1 MNIHNKETTFN
12 LLKKIVPHIG
22 KRNLFSIIVLQFLS
36 FLSSLVEAVSVGAI
50 IPFMALIADPEKVYN
65 SIYLKKYIIYF
76 SLNKSQLI
84 FSITTLFISLVL
96 LSALL
101 KWIFIYLN
109 TKISNSIGSLLAY
122 NLFKRTL
129 YQPYITHISRNSS
142 EIISGVT
149 RANDLVISIIL
160 PFFLLFNSIFTIVLL
175 SSVLL
180 YLNPYIIISTFFC
193 IAIFYLI
200 VMKIVKRKL
209 LLESQIMY
217 SRKPLLYKILQEG
230 LGGIRDILIDGSQS
244 FFSDLYYK
252 NETQFKKSQIKV
264 TLINN
269 TPNIAIQS
277 FGICLIAFLAGY
289 MATKQNMSSTL
300 PFLGAL
306 AFGYLRISPAIQQI
320 FTSWTSLKSGHVSLK
335 YVVDFLN
342 INLPEYA
349 IKPLPSALTFED
361 SIALNNITFQ
371 YSNNNPFIFNNL
383 NLNIKKGSRVGF
395 IGSTG
400 SGKSTLID
408 IIISLI
414 EPTSGY
420 IKVDDIIIDKK
431 NFRSWQMNIA
441 HVPQTIYLSDNTI
454 LENIA
459 FGIPKD
465 KIDFDR
471 AVDAAKKAQIY
482 DTILLWENKFET
494 QIGERGV
501 RLSGGQRQRIGIAR
515 SLYKKAKVIVFDE
528 ATSALDGETEGD
540 VMNSIDLLGSE
551 LTILMVAHRIST
563 LKNCDYIYELKN
575 GQLILHKNFNEL
587 LITNNIK

>member
-1 MNIHNKETTFN
+1 
-12 LLKKIVPHIG
+12 
-22 KRNLFSIIVLQFLS
+22 
-36 FLSSLVEAVSVGAI
+36 
-50 IPFMALIADPEKVYN
+50 
-65 SIYLKKYIIYF
+65 
-76 SLNKSQLI
+76 
-84 FSITTLFISLVL
+84 
-96 LSALL
+96 
-101 KWIFIYLN
+101 
-109 TKISNSIGSLLAY
+109 
-122 NLFKRTL
+122 
-129 YQPYITHISRNSS
+129 
-142 EIISGVT
+142 
-149 RANDLVISIIL
+149 
-160 PFFLLFNSIFTIVLL
+160 
-175 SSVLL
+175 
-180 YLNPYIIISTFFC
+180 
-193 IAIFYLI
+193 
-200 VMKIVKRKL
+200 MKIVKRKL
-209 LLESQIMY
+209 LLESEIMY

-230 LGGIRDILIDGSQS
+230 LGGIRDILIDGSQT

-277 FGICLIAFLAGY
+277 FGICLIAFFAGY

-320 FTSWTSLKSGHVSLK
+320 FTSWTSLKSGHISLK
-335 YVVDFLN
+335 YVVEFLS
-342 INLPEYA
+342 IKLPEYA
-349 IKPLPSALTFED
+349 NNPLPNPIKFEERI
-361 SIALNNITFQ
+361 SLSNISFQ
-371 YSNNNPFIFNNL
+371 YSKNNPFIFNNL
-383 NLNIKKGSRVGF
+383 NLIIKKGTRVGF

-420 IKVDDIIIDKK
+420 IMVDDSIIDKN
-431 NFRSWQMNIA
+431 NFRSWQVNIA
-441 HVPQTIYLSDNTI
+441 HVPQSIYLSDNSI

-459 FGIPKD
+459 FGISKD

-471 AVDAAKKAQIY
+471 AVESAKKAQIY
-482 DTILLWENKFET
+482 DTIELWKNKFET
-494 QIGERGV
+494 LIGERGV

-551 LTILMVAHRIST
+551 LTILMVAHRITT

-575 GQLILHKNFNEL
+575 GELILHKNFNEL
-587 LITNNIK
+587 LNSHTYKLL